1 VQTANDNGSEVTGG
15 ARDPANKIRIVVVD
29 DHKIVRDGLRRL
41 LEIEPDMEVV
51 GEAQNGAEAEK
62 IVEQLRPDVA
72 IMDICMPQVNGIE
85 ATRRI
90 ATSAHTKVIGL
101 SMHSGRW
108 LRKQMAQVGASAYL
122 QKDCAYS
129 ELIQTIR
136 DVVAGKTV
144 SGVSNDA

>member
-1 VQTANDNGSEVTGG
+1 VQTPGDQGNQTTGG
-15 ARDPANKIRIVVVD
+15 ARDPAHRIRIVVVD

-41 LEIEPDMEVV
+41 LEIESDMEVV

-62 IVEQLRPDVA
+62 LVDEVRPDVA

-90 ATSAHTKVIGL
+90 ANSNHTKVIGL

-122 QKDCAYS
+122 QKDCAFN

-136 DVVAGKTV
+136 DVVAGKPVT
-144 SGVSNDA
+144 GVSNDT